1 MSSRKAAATSAAG
14 GGAEKNTPSVRQ
26 PPPTKQN
33 RWPKPAS
40 REGKRSV
47 TVFLNEEA
55 FDQLQRL
62 SLDSKKPILA
72 LMREGVD
79 ALFETYNLP
88 RKAVE
93 E

>member
-1 MSSRKAAATSAAG
+1 MSSRKAARTSAAG
-14 GGAEKNTPSVRQ
+14 RGAEKDVPSVPQ
-26 PPPTKQN
+26 PPPSKSN
-33 RWPKPAS
+33 KWPKPAS

-93 E
+93 D